1 MKPDG
6 IERIIGCINCKITYP
21 GDFSGGFEVEYGA
34 SLAFMEVNDHL

>member
-6 IERIIGCINCKITYP
+6 TQKIFRCNNCEITYP

-34 SLAFMEVNDHL
+34 SLAFMETNDHL